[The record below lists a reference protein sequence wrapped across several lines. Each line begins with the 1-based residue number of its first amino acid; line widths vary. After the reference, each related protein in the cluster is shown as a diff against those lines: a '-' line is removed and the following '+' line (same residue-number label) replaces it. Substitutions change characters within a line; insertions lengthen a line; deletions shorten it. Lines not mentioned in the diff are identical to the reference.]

1 MQTLAPPTLIW
12 PELSAPSCEQV
23 VPGNVTAEEQE
34 GKLESGSGEKPQ
46 PLQGGADAGDRD
58 SEKETGSEGDGP

>member
-1 MQTLAPPTLIW
+1 MQTLAPPTLVW
-12 PELSAPSCEQV
+12 PEPSAPSCE
-23 VPGNVTAEEQE
+23 
-34 GKLESGSGEKPQ
+34 GEKPQ

>member
-12 PELSAPSCEQV
+12 PELSVPLCEGV
-23 VPGNVTAEEQE
+23 VP
-34 GKLESGSGEKPQ
+34 Q
-46 PLQGGADAGDRD
+46 PIQGGADAGDRN